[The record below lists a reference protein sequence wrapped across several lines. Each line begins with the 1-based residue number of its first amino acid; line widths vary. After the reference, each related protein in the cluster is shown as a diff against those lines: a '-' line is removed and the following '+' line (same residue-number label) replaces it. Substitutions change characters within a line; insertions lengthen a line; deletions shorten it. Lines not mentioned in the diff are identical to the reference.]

1 MLVETVPSVISGP
14 VLSNMRVRRMG
25 FPGTG
30 GSGESVSC
38 VGRNTE
44 VGSQSLIVAKELIM
58 SVHRV
63 TSFNNI
69 LNSI

>member
-1 MLVETVPSVISGP
+1 
-14 VLSNMRVRRMG
+14 
-25 FPGTG
+25 
-30 GSGESVSC
+30 
-38 VGRNTE
+38 
-44 VGSQSLIVAKELIM
+44 LIVAKELIL

>member
-1 MLVETVPSVISGP
+1 
-14 VLSNMRVRRMG
+14 
-25 FPGTG
+25 
-30 GSGESVSC
+30 
-38 VGRNTE
+38 
-44 VGSQSLIVAKELIM
+44 LIVAKELIM